1 MDHWAAVR
9 SVEGLAAV
17 RCGRNGSAADVV
29 VGQVGDA
36 AQSRSR
42 TARECRSPER
52 GHPGGSRRRRD
63 SNRRC
68 PDGCG
73 GRSHDWVCA
82 AQPGPNQG
90 RACSVPGGRR
100 RSPEVRWVDRAVGAV
115 PAGPGQACGPA
126 RCVRWCRPAENRHPT
141 GCRSTTTACER
152 RPSRELVWRVA
163 AVRNPAVAQHDPA
176 SAEKW
181 GRKASEP
188 GAVRSDRR
196 GALRG
201 RQREPVDD
209 RPSQVASAS
218 PMWAPRRPR
227 CRRCGLRGQL
237 APHDPGRS
245 RRRGWSHPDRSSPGS
260 PSSTAAPTSSRRR
273 AAS

>member
-1 MDHWAAVR
+1 MV
-9 SVEGLAAV
+9 
-17 RCGRNGSAADVV
+17 GR
-29 VGQVGDA
+29 VGDA

-42 TARECRSPER
+42 TARGCRSPER

-73 GRSHDWVCA
+73 GRSRDWVCA

-100 RSPEVRWVDRAVGAV
+100 RPPEVRWVDRPVGTALV
-115 PAGPGQACGPA
+115 GSGRACGPG
-126 RCVRWCRPAENRHPT
+126 RSVRWCRPAGNRHRT
-141 GCRSTTTACER
+141 CCRSTTTACGR
-152 RPSRELVWRVA
+152 HPSREPVWRVA
-163 AVRNPAVAQHDPA
+163 AVRNSAVAQPDSA
-176 SAEKW
+176 SDGRW

-196 GALRG
+196 DALRG
-201 RQREPVDD
+201 HQPEPVDD
-209 RPSQVASAS
+209 RPWQVASAS
-218 PMWAPRRPR
+218 PTWVPRRPR
-227 CRRCGLRGQL
+227 CRRCGPRVQL

-245 RRRGWSHPDRSSPGS
+245 RRRGWSRPDRSSPGS
-260 PSSTAAPTSSRRR
+260 PSSTAGPTSSRRR